1 MICTG
6 YILCDS
12 LMLICLPS
20 LSLMSSSQSRFQ
32 RMRIFLSTC
41 TEIVMVFAH
50 RGRFFLI
57 PLVIVLLMGSI
68 FLIAVDMI
76 PMFSPFVYAL
86 F

>member
-1 MICTG
+1 
-6 YILCDS
+6 
-12 LMLICLPS
+12 
-20 LSLMSSSQSRFQ
+20 
-32 RMRIFLSTC
+32 
-41 TEIVMVFAH
+41 MVFVH

-57 PLVIVLLMGSI
+57 PLVLVLLAGSI